1 MGGGA
6 QRRHGGTTLCGAI
19 YRNLSVRGAGTGMSA
34 ATWATC
40 TWAAAGLA
48 AGTATISRG
57 GQMGCFLRGGD
68 VGLSGGLNA
77 SDADGLQTG
86 GCQWGGGL
94 GGPTWARTSGL
105 LMGAS

>member
-1 MGGGA
+1 MGGGV
-6 QRRHGGTTLCGAI
+6 QRRHGGATLCGAI

-40 TWAAAGLA
+40 TWAVAGLA
-48 AGTATISRG
+48 AGTAAISRG
-57 GQMGCFLRGGD
+57 GRMGGFLRGGD

-77 SDADGLQTG
+77 GDANGLQIL

-94 GGPTWARTSGL
+94 GGPTWAQASGL
-105 LMGAS
+105 PMGAS